1 MIRLQWKTKITEM
14 IGCKYPII
22 LGAFAGFDDKELTA
36 AISKAGGCGVLTAS
50 TYMTEDEFRYAL
62 NYVKENTGNPFI
74 INFSTFSPITSEHRY
89 YKFIQLA
96 KEANVTAIITAG
108 SRIDNLGKAI
118 KDNGLY
124 WIHKGTTMKHAL
136 SGEKI
141 GADAIILT
149 GLEGGGLKNPQQN
162 TLLINMIHAK
172 KMLKK
177 PFIASGGISE
187 GRGMLA
193 ALMMGASAVHMCTA
207 FLATLESPI
216 PDSWKQ
222 KIIDADSFNPDFIK
236 FVCHFTSPKPKSTD
250 HSMAAGTVKK
260 VITVKELIQ
269 NIITEAEETLNNLG
283 LNTDIIQF

>member
-1 MIRLQWKTKITEM
+1 MKWKTIITEM
-14 IGCKYPII
+14 LGCNYPIL

-36 AISKAGGCGVLTAS
+36 AISEAGGCGVLTAS
-50 TYMTEDEFRYAL
+50 TYHDEDDFINAL
-62 NYVKENTGNPFI
+62 NYVKEKTRNPFI
-74 INFSTFSPITSEHRY
+74 INFSTFSPITSEHKY
-89 YKFIQLA
+89 YKFIKLA
-96 KEANVTAIITAG
+96 KEANIKAIITAG
-108 SRIDNLGKAI
+108 SRVDHLGQAI

-149 GLEGGGLKNPQQN
+149 GLEGGGLKNPNQN
-162 TLLINMIHAK
+162 TLLINMVHAK
-172 KMLKK
+172 KTLKI

-193 ALMMGASAVHMCTA
+193 ALIMGASAVHICTA
-207 FLATLESPI
+207 FLATVESPI

-222 KIIDADSFNPDFIK
+222 KIIEADSFNPDFIK

-250 HSMAAGTVKK
+250 HSMAAGNVKK
-260 VITVKELIQ
+260 VITAKELIQ
-269 NIITEAEETLNNLG
+269 KMITEAEEILKNLG
-283 LNTDIIQF
+283 LNSEIIQF

>member
-1 MIRLQWKTKITEM
+1 MEWKTKITEM
-14 IGCKYPII
+14 IGCKYPIL
-22 LGAFAGFDDKELTA
+22 LGAFAGFDDKDLTA
-36 AISKAGGCGVLTAS
+36 AISEAGGCGVLTAS
-50 TYMTEDEFRYAL
+50 TYNSEDEFKYAL
-62 NYVKENTGNPFI
+62 NYVIEKTHNPFI
-74 INFSTFSPITSEHRY
+74 INFSTFSPITSEHKY
-89 YKFIQLA
+89 YKYIKIA
-96 KEANVTAIITAG
+96 KEANVKAIITAG
-108 SRIDNLGKAI
+108 SRVDHLGQAI

-124 WIHKGTTMKHAL
+124 WIHKVTTMKHAL

-162 TLLINMIHAK
+162 TFLINMVHAK

-193 ALMMGASAVHMCTA
+193 ALMMGASAVHICTA
-207 FLATLESPI
+207 FLATVESPI

-250 HSMAAGTVKK
+250 HSMAAGTVKRI
-260 VITVKELIQ
+260 ITTKELIR
-269 NIITEAEETLNNLG
+269 NIITEAEETLKNLG

>member
-1 MIRLQWKTKITEM
+1 MEWKTRITEM
-14 IGCKYPII
+14 IGCRYPIL

-36 AISKAGGCGVLTAS
+36 AISIAGGCGVLTAS
-50 TYMTEDEFRYAL
+50 TYNTEDEFRHAL
-62 NYVKENTGNPFI
+62 NYVKEKTHNPFI

-89 YKFIQLA
+89 YKFIKLA
-96 KEANVTAIITAG
+96 IEANVKAIITAG
-108 SRIDNLGKAI
+108 SRVDNLGKAI

-149 GLEGGGLKNPQQN
+149 GLEGGGLKNPDQN
-162 TLLINMIHAK
+162 TLLINMVHAK
-172 KMLKK
+172 KMLKI

-187 GRGMLA
+187 GRGMLT

-207 FLATLESPI
+207 FLATVESPI

-222 KIIDADSFNPDFIK
+222 KIIEADSFNPDFIK

-250 HSMAAGTVKK
+250 HSMAAGNVKK
-260 VITVKELIQ
+260 IITAKELIQ
-269 NIITEAEETLNNLG
+269 NMITEAEEILKNMRKHE
-283 LNTDIIQF
+283 DIINF

>member
-1 MIRLQWKTKITEM
+1 MEWKTKITEM
-14 IGCKYPII
+14 IGCKYPIL
-22 LGAFAGFDDKELTA
+22 LGAFAGFDDKDLTA
-36 AISKAGGCGVLTAS
+36 AISEAGGCGVLTAS
-50 TYMTEDEFRYAL
+50 TYNSEDEFKYAL
-62 NYVKENTGNPFI
+62 NYVIEKTHNPFI
-74 INFSTFSPITSEHRY
+74 INFSTFSPITSEHKY
-89 YKFIQLA
+89 YKYIKIA
-96 KEANVTAIITAG
+96 KEANIKAIITAG
-108 SRIDNLGKAI
+108 SRVDHLGQAI

-162 TLLINMIHAK
+162 TFLINMVHAK

-193 ALMMGASAVHMCTA
+193 ALMMGASAVHICTA
-207 FLATLESPI
+207 FLATVESPI

-250 HSMAAGTVKK
+250 HSMAAGTVKRI
-260 VITVKELIQ
+260 ITTKELIR
-269 NIITEAEETLNNLG
+269 NIITEAEETLKNLG

>member
-1 MIRLQWKTKITEM
+1 MEWKTKITEM
-14 IGCKYPII
+14 IGCKYPIL
-22 LGAFAGFDDKELTA
+22 LGAFAGFDDKDLTA
-36 AISKAGGCGVLTAS
+36 AISEAGGCGVLTAS
-50 TYMTEDEFRYAL
+50 TYNSEDEFKYAL
-62 NYVKENTGNPFI
+62 NYVIEKTHNPFI
-74 INFSTFSPITSEHRY
+74 INFSTFSPITSEHKY
-89 YKFIQLA
+89 YKYIKIA
-96 KEANVTAIITAG
+96 KEANVKAIITAG
-108 SRIDNLGKAI
+108 SRVDHLGQAI

-162 TLLINMIHAK
+162 TFLINMVHAK

-193 ALMMGASAVHMCTA
+193 ALMMGASAVHICTA
-207 FLATLESPI
+207 FLATVESPI

-250 HSMAAGTVKK
+250 HSMAAGTVKRI
-260 VITVKELIQ
+260 ITTKELIR
-269 NIITEAEETLNNLG
+269 NIITEAEETLKNLG